1 MSYDKYALILALEHR
16 QRQIDEAADHHR
28 SRLARVH
35 TPSRQPLRPIGRL
48 FVRLGRALGAE
59 PDTTLDQTLLQPA
72 RSR

>member
-16 QRQIDEAADHHR
+16 QRQMNEAADHHR
-28 SRLARVH
+28 GRLARVQA
-35 TPSRQPLRPIGRL
+35 PRRQRLRPVGRL

-59 PDTTLDQTLLQPA
+59 TGPDLDPTLLQPA